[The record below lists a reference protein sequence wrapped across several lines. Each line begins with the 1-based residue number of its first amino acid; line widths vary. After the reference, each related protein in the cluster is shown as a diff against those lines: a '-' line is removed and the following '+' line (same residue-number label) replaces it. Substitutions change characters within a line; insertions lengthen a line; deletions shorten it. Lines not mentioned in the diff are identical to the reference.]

1 MTKAAH
7 GSTMTQFDKFFSDT
21 RRVTDNA
28 QSATTTAVAG
38 GEMMKAA
45 GDVIAARLEI
55 MAAGL
60 ANPGK
65 ADVKEISL
73 MSSEKVEA
81 LSASAATLA
90 RNFGELGGRL
100 SQSALEEV
108 GYASRAA
115 TALTAAPTPA
125 AFASAQY
132 NYAVGW
138 WGRTTSQMLTLNTDL
153 LKAQAEAL
161 KPIHATTVANAKR
174 LKR

>member
-1 MTKAAH
+1 MRKAAH

-28 QSATTTAVAG
+28 HSATTTAVAG
-38 GEMMKAA
+38 GEMLKAA

-55 MAAGL
+55 MAAG
-60 ANPGK
+60 K
-65 ADVKEISL
+65 ADVKEITL

-90 RNFGELGGRL
+90 RNFGDLSGRL

-108 GYASRAA
+108 GFASRAA
-115 TALTAAPTPA
+115 TTLSSAATPA

-132 NYAVGW
+132 NYAVSW
-138 WGRTTSQMLTLNTDL
+138 WGRATGQMLTLNTEL
-153 LKAQAEAL
+153 LKAQADAL
-161 KPIHATTVANAKR
+161 KPIHATTVANARR